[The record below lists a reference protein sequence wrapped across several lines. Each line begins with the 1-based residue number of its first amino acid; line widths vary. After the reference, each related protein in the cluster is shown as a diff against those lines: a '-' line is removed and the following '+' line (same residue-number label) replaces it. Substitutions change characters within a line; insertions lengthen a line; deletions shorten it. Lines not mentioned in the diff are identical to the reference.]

1 MFQQTAFQQTLKQS
15 LKFVL
20 MLIFQLGAASQITE
34 SDFIMKKISL
44 TWFIKY
50 NIFYTAVIPPLH
62 PKNVLLVIL
71 RENNK

>member
-1 MFQQTAFQQTLKQS
+1 MFQQTAFQQTFKQS

-20 MLIFQLGAASQITE
+20 MLIFQLGASQITE
-34 SDFIMKKISL
+34 PDFIMQKISL

-50 NIFYTAVIPPLH
+50 NIFYTAVFPPLH

-71 RENNK
+71 RENKK